1 MMRPQAQRSPPV
13 HCQLREMMYCLHC
26 SYDLR
31 DLPSDRCP
39 ECGRVF
45 DPRNPETF
53 ARQPGSQRLLKLLRF
68 INPRAAKESSSIG
81 AIARLQR
88 EVERLR
94 AENDLLWEHFGW
106 LLSQLLDKGLITADD
121 AEQRAQEIRAT
132 ADELQAQ
139 VAETDLQKIVV
150 DEDDPFIKL
159 VADEVAEAVQKEP
172 PDT

>member
-1 MMRPQAQRSPPV
+1 
-13 HCQLREMMYCLHC
+13 MYCLNC

-68 INPRAAKESSSIG
+68 ITPRAAKESSSIG

-88 EVERLR
+88 EVDRLR

-106 LLSQLLDKGLITADD
+106 LLSQLLDRGIITADD
-121 AEQRAQEIRAT
+121 AQQRAQEIRAT
-132 ADELQAQ
+132 VADELKAQ
-139 VAETDLQKIVV
+139 IETSDLENIVV
-150 DEDDPFIKL
+150 DEDDPFMKL
-159 VADEVAEAVQKEP
+159 VADEVADVAPKET
-172 PDT
+172 PDS

>member
-1 MMRPQAQRSPPV
+1 MP
-13 HCQLREMMYCLHC
+13 MYCLNC
-26 SYDLR
+26 FYDLR

-39 ECGRVF
+39 ECGGIF
-45 DPRNPETF
+45 DPRNPETY

-106 LLSQLLDKGLITADD
+106 LLSQLLDKGIITAED
-121 AEQRAQEIRAT
+121 AQQRGQEIRAT
-132 ADELQAQ
+132 VADELKGQI
-139 VAETDLQKIVV
+139 EESDLENVIV
-150 DEDDPFIKL
+150 DEDDPFIKMVAGE
-159 VADEVAEAVQKEP
+159 VADM
-172 PDT
+172 